1 MGLIRIS
8 RCVLMITTA
17 LTPLAAQ
24 TGPDSLT
31 AAQIALACAPPA
43 AIEPAAP
50 TAARVLGA
58 QDTLPHTIFSP
69 QDLLVI
75 DGGIDAGLQ
84 LGQLFFIRRAP
95 VGTGPY
101 MAPPARAYASMSPI
115 TGSST
120 TAGWLRIV
128 ALNQTTSIARIEHMC
143 GAIFKNDYLEPFD
156 VPSVPPDL
164 DRDDSTGELDF
175 TSLSRVV
182 AATES
187 RRAAAPGEYV
197 LIDRGA
203 DQGIAPGRRLAI
215 YRDLRAPGMPLMA
228 LGEAVVMS
236 TATNTAL
243 VRINRARDAV
253 LIGDYLVPRGASGK

>member
-1 MGLIRIS
+1 MGLIGIIMPA
-8 RCVLMITTA
+8 LMITT
-17 LTPLAAQ
+17 PVAAQ
-24 TGPDSLT
+24 TGAETLT
-31 AAQIALACAPPA
+31 PAQIALACAPPA
-43 AIEPAAP
+43 AIEPVAAA
-50 TAARVLGA
+50 AARVLGA

-69 QDLLVI
+69 QDLLVVE
-75 DGGIDAGLQ
+75 GGMNAGLQ
-84 LGQLFFIRRAP
+84 LGQLFFVRRALRANGSYRG
-95 VGTGPY
+95 GT
-101 MAPPARAYASMSPI
+101 RSV
-115 TGSST
+115 T

-143 GAIFKNDYLEPFD
+143 GAIFKNDYLEPFG
-156 VPSVPPDL
+156 VPSVPPDV

-182 AATES
+182 AAADNH
-187 RRAAAPGEYV
+187 RAAGPGEYV

-203 DQGIAPGRRLAI
+203 DQGIAPGGRLAV

-236 TATNTAL
+236 TAANTAL

-253 LIGDYLVPRGASGK
+253 LIGDYLVPRKTSPKSQGSIDESCDFER